1 MAFIWRYGSGHR
13 HVHHGGDSSVVIII
27 AALATATYCGVVV
40 VVLSLCRAAREVDGA
55 PRDRFTR

>member
-13 HVHHGGDSSVVIII
+13 HVHHSGDSSVVIVI
-27 AALATATYCGVVV
+27 AALAAATYCGVVV

-55 PRDRFTR
+55 PRHRITR